1 MELNASNDVL
11 LQKLANILGADNVSN
26 ASEVLERYSSD
37 YSFVPP
43 RKPNYVA
50 WVSSVED
57 VQKIVEL
64 ANEENLPLIP
74 RSSGVGFT
82 GGTIPSQGGIVVDM
96 SRMKK
101 VIEIDHRNRMARVE
115 PGVTYGQ
122 LQAAL
127 APENLMSLN
136 PLLPHAAKSVLSSHL
151 ERDPML
157 IPKFEYG
164 DPLLTMETVLPT
176 GDIFRTGSAAAPG
189 APDHTLADLVGPH
202 GPGLD
207 FYRLFQGAQGT
218 FGIVTWMAIKVEY
231 LPQVQ
236 KLFFVPFNTLEELV
250 EPTYCIQRRMLG
262 NECFIL
268 DNNYLAS
275 ILARDGEIEELK
287 TCLPP
292 WTLLICLAGGIRR
305 PEERIEYEEEALNE
319 IGADFRLSISL
330 TLPGAPG
337 LERVIAE
344 ILHQPWPEDTRYWR
358 QRNKG
363 AGSVVSFHTVL
374 ENVPA
379 LTQGARDFVA
389 RAGYKVQDMG
399 CYLQPLERARACF
412 CEYGLSYDPENL
424 EEVAL
429 VKKLYAE
436 LSEFLFNQGV
446 LFTRPYGAQAEI
458 VYGCTAEYTSTLK
471 ELKKILDPNNI
482 MNPGK
487 LCF

>member
-1 MELNASNDVL
+1 LSVSNDVL
-11 LQKLANILGADNVSN
+11 LQKLAGIVGAEN
-26 ASEVLERYSSD
+26 ASDAPEVLEHYSSD
-37 YSFVPP
+37 YTFVAP
-43 RKPNYVA
+43 RKPNYVV
-50 WVSSVED
+50 WLSSVDE
-57 VQKIVEL
+57 VQKIVKL

-82 GGTIPSQGGIVVDM
+82 GSTVPSQGGVVMDM
-96 SRMKK
+96 SRMNK
-101 VIEIDHRNRMARVE
+101 VLEIDPRNRMARIE

-122 LQAAL
+122 LQATL
-127 APENLMSLN
+127 APQSLMSLN
-136 PLLPHAAKSVLSSHL
+136 PLLPHASKSVLSSHL

-164 DPLLTMETVLPT
+164 DPVLTMELVLPT
-176 GDIFRTGSAAAPG
+176 GDIFRTGSAATPG
-189 APDHTLADLVGPH
+189 APDDTLADLVGPH

-231 LPQVQ
+231 LPKVQ
-236 KLFFVPFNTLEELV
+236 KLFFIPFNTLEELV
-250 EPTYCIQRRMLG
+250 EPTYRIQRKMLG

-275 ILARDGEIEELK
+275 ILAKDGQIEELK
-287 TCLPP
+287 ARLPS
-292 WTLLICLAGGIRR
+292 WTLTICLAGGPRR

-319 IGADFRLSISL
+319 VGADFILGISQ

-337 LERVIAE
+337 LEKIIAQR
-344 ILHQPWPEDTRYWR
+344 LRQPWPEDILYWKLR
-358 QRNKG
+358 KKG
-363 AGSVVSFHTVL
+363 ACSVISFHTLL
-374 ENVPA
+374 EAVPD
-379 LTQGARDFVA
+379 LTQAARDFVA
-389 RAGYKVQDMG
+389 CAGYQVKDMG

-412 CEYGLSYDPENL
+412 CEYGLSYDLQNP

-429 VKKLYAE
+429 VKKLYAD
-436 LSEFLFNQGV
+436 LSEFLFDQGV

-458 VYGCTAEYTSTLK
+458 VYGRAAAYNSTLRQ
-471 ELKKILDPNNI
+471 LKNVFDPNNI